1 MFELDG
7 ERVQA
12 GYFREI
18 ITPNGQ
24 IADHTREAESLG
36 IMLGDPITIYFQGPK
51 KKTIV
56 IIDNRCSKSDPS

>member
-18 ITPNGQ
+18 IAPNGQ
-24 IADHTREAESLG
+24 TADHTREAESLG

-51 KKTIV
+51 K
-56 IIDNRCSKSDPS
+56 RPL